1 MIPAPPVAV
10 TGATG
15 FVGQAVLDEA
25 EKRGASVKALT
36 RREQASR
43 GGIEW
48 VRGDLADEAALT
60 ELVRDSGAVLHIAG
74 VIKAADEAGFVD
86 GNVRGTER
94 VVAAAR
100 DAGVRRFVLVSSLA
114 AREPGLSL
122 YGKSKRLAEEVVQT
136 SGLAWTIVRPPTV
149 YGPRDRETL
158 ELFRMA
164 KRGIVPMP
172 GEGRSSIVHAEDLA
186 RLLLDLAAGSLAAE
200 RILEPHD
207 GRESGWTHEDLARA
221 IGDAVGR
228 QVRVPRVPAGLLR
241 FAAKMDEALRRSNA
255 KLTQDRVGY
264 MTHPDWTSDR
274 SRAVPDDVWT
284 AQIATPVGL
293 RTTAEWYREAGWL

>member
-25 EKRGASVKALT
+25 EKRGAPLKALT
-36 RREQASR
+36 RREQAAR
-43 GGIEW
+43 EGIEW
-48 VRGDLADEAALT
+48 VRGDLEDEAALA

-74 VIKAADEAGFVD
+74 IIKAADEAGFVE
-86 GNVRGTER
+86 GNARGTER

-100 DAGVRRFVLVSSLA
+100 KAGVRRFLLVSSLA

-136 SGLAWTIVRPPTV
+136 CGLDWTIVRPPTV

-164 KRGIVPMP
+164 KRGVVPMP
-172 GEGRSSIVHAEDLA
+172 GDGRSSIVHAEDLA
-186 RLLLDLAAGSLAAE
+186 RLLLDLAARPLAAE
-200 RILEPHD
+200 RILEPDD
-207 GRESGWTHEDLARA
+207 GREGGWTHEDLAHA

-228 QVRVPRVPAGLLR
+228 KVRVPRVPVGLLR
-241 FAAKMDEALRRSNA
+241 FVAKMDEALRRSNA

-264 MTHPDWTSDR
+264 MIHPDWTSDR
-274 SRAVPDDVWT
+274 SRAVPDDIWT
-284 AQIATPVGL
+284 ARIATPDGL